1 MSEPNRTPET
11 VIHPG
16 SPLSPTRTVWD
27 YVSPTGSPTPSA
39 PISAGNSPAPITQVV
54 SSLPGLTAE
63 PAQQPDAPQLGQSL
77 AASVAAV
84 AGSEATAAIADAHN
98 DASNALRAEVAE
110 RATATVGRVP
120 EPVRQQAQNAYAAL
134 PDEHK
139 SRLADV
145 ARIATERVQSAVPAA
160 AAAPVAAVQ
169 QAAVQQ
175 AAVASS
181 SAAARGTTP
190 VPHYA
195 TLSGAGVSA
204 PNGRRQGG
212 ISLTLAIVAGIFS
225 FIPVLS
231 YAAIGM
237 AVAGWVLGSRS
248 RRNGSAGLG
257 TTGLILSIF
266 AFVGSVFFSFIYTIA
281 FMFIR

>member
-1 MSEPNRTPET
+1 MSEPNPTPEN

-27 YVSPTGSPTPSA
+27 YVKPTVSPTPSA

-54 SSLPGLTAE
+54 SSLPGLTTE
-63 PAQQPDAPQLGQSL
+63 PAQQPDTPQLGQSL

-98 DASNALRAEVAE
+98 EASTALRAEVAE
-110 RATATVGRVP
+110 RATSTIGRVP

-139 SRLADV
+139 ARLADV
-145 ARIATERVQSAVPAA
+145 ARVATERVQAAVPAA
-160 AAAPVAAVQ
+160 AAPI
-169 QAAVQQ
+169 
-175 AAVASS
+175 
-181 SAAARGTTP
+181 AAARQAVPAPAPGTAQTG

-195 TLSGAGVSA
+195 TLSGPGVSA

-212 ISLTLAIVAGIFS
+212 TSLALAIIAGVFS
-225 FIPVLS
+225 FIPFLS

-237 AVAGWVLGSRS
+237 SIGGWVLGSRA
-248 RRNGSAGLG
+248 RKNGSAGLG

-281 FMFIR
+281 FIFIR